1 MARGN
6 VLKPWYQSKTL
17 TILVVL
23 WALFTTCLGIMIVV
37 IFVQPHWI
45 SGTIQEPKRTVN
57 FGLYRNCTESLND
70 CSGNLNDF
78 SNIYSDAW
86 KASTIF
92 VALAFIS
99 TFLSV
104 AIMLLY
110 WLCCFESSGVGF
122 RASSGLQATAVKCIY
137 SDKLMYMLSS
147 NLTQAPSVECSK
159 EVFENVSLT
168 MNFVGPIKTL
178 SLLENQL
185 LINWYQYCFYEVYV
199 CLDAVLVRQEASNEY
214 KDENLLRS
222 GLQRHR
228 SCHSNEMTLWFIH
241 KNGSKHDRETGI
253 QA

>member
-1 MARGN
+1 MR
-6 VLKPWYQSKTL
+6 VKKSKHGAWQCCETL
-17 TILVVL
+17 VPVEN
-23 WALFTTCLGIMIVV
+23 FDHFGGSLGTVHDLLRNYDRRDLCSA
-37 IFVQPHWI
+37 HWI

-122 RASSGLQATAVKCIY
+122 RASSGLQATAG
-137 SDKLMYMLSS
+137 MYY
-147 NLTQAPSVECSK
+147 
-159 EVFENVSLT
+159 
-168 MNFVGPIKTL
+168 
-178 SLLENQL
+178 LLPNS
-185 LINWYQYCFYEVYV
+185 YCFRGRGLLSIYV
-199 CLDAVLVRQEASNEY
+199 CDLLAV
-214 KDENLLRS
+214 
-222 GLQRHR
+222 
-228 SCHSNEMTLWFIH
+228 
-241 KNGSKHDRETGI
+241 
-253 QA
+253 

>member
-1 MARGN
+1 MARGD

-45 SGTIQEPKRTVN
+45 SGTVQGTKTTVN
-57 FGLYRNCTESLND
+57 FGLFRNCTESFND
-70 CSGNLNDF
+70 CSGSLNDF

-110 WLCCFESSGVGF
+110 WLCCFKSSGVGF
-122 RASSGLQATAVKCIY
+122 RASSGLQATAG
-137 SDKLMYMLSS
+137 MYYL
-147 NLTQAPSVECSK
+147 LQ
-159 EVFENVSLT
+159 SL
-168 MNFVGPIKTL
+168 FK
-178 SLLENQL
+178 
-185 LINWYQYCFYEVYV
+185 
-199 CLDAVLVRQEASNEY
+199 
-214 KDENLLRS
+214 
-222 GLQRHR
+222 
-228 SCHSNEMTLWFIH
+228 
-241 KNGSKHDRETGI
+241 GSRAFWHI
-253 QA
+253 CM

>member
-45 SGTIQEPKRTVN
+45 SGTVQETKRTVN
-57 FGLYRNCTESLND
+57 FGLYRNCTENNLND
-70 CSGNLNDF
+70 CSGSLNDF
-78 SNIYSDAW
+78 NNIYSDAW

-122 RASSGLQATAVKCIY
+122 RASSGLQATAG
-137 SDKLMYMLSS
+137 MYY
-147 NLTQAPSVECSK
+147 
-159 EVFENVSLT
+159 
-168 MNFVGPIKTL
+168 
-178 SLLENQL
+178 LLPNG
-185 LINWYQYCFYEVYV
+185 YCFRGRGLLSIYV
-199 CLDAVLVRQEASNEY
+199 C
-214 KDENLLRS
+214 NLL
-222 GLQRHR
+222 
-228 SCHSNEMTLWFIH
+228 
-241 KNGSKHDRETGI
+241 
-253 QA
+253 AV

>member
-45 SGTIQEPKRTVN
+45 SGTVQETKRTVN
-57 FGLYRNCTESLND
+57 FGLYRNCTENNLND
-70 CSGNLNDF
+70 CSGSLNDF
-78 SNIYSDAW
+78 NNIYSDAW

-122 RASSGLQATAVKCIY
+122 RASSGLQATAGLCMLITCLVYPVGWNSTAVKAVCGPEADRYKIGNCNVNWAY
-137 SDKLMYMLSS
+137 WIAIICMADAFVLSY
-147 NLTQAPSVECSK
+147 
-159 EVFENVSLT
+159 
-168 MNFVGPIKTL
+168 L
-178 SLLENQL
+178 SLMFIKREIGTPN
-185 LINWYQYCFYEVYV
+185 VTSR
-199 CLDAVLVRQEASNEY
+199 RQESNGTNPE
-214 KDENLLRS
+214 DGIRS
-222 GLQRHR
+222 GRAAEGYHNNDDTSL
-228 SCHSNEMTLWFIH
+228 
-241 KNGSKHDRETGI
+241 
-253 QA
+253 